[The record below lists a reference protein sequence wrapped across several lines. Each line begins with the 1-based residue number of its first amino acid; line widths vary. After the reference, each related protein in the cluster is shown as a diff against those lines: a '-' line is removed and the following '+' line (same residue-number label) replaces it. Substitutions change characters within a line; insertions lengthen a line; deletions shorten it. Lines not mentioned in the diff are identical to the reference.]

1 MQCTCCTTVVDVIL
15 PTSIDYL
22 TMYYIR
28 EFLVKDGQQFLRLN
42 LPTSLPTSSNPEELG
57 DIGRAAQESIELVRL
72 RLEQVGFSGKT
83 PIWNASLKDAQKAQ
97 AMLDVY
103 DIYKN
108 IPLSSLD
115 QAKEFISR
123 AKGKAVIL
131 EDAIRRQDIS
141 TTLQLQEEVGKLIY
155 EIRLL
160 SLKPDTLPYE
170 LPEEV
175 ASAAQ
180 LRGLAVAEI
189 VILKS
194 NGSFDLGDG
203 VKANEATLTVTL
215 DGYHAPITTG
225 NFVDLIERKFYDGL
239 KITTADELIVQTGD
253 PTGTQQ
259 TSNGFIDPSTLK
271 TRTIP
276 LEIFYKND
284 KAPTYSY
291 TSDDDQRSTEA
302 FSNPFQ
308 SYGAIGMAHDPEDVN
323 TASSQFF
330 FLKWD
335 QNMVAP
341 GKNTLDGSQTCFGY
355 MTDGQ
360 DSLRQVKKGDTIATI
375 RIVDGLENFHATR
388 TP

>member
-1 MQCTCCTTVVDVIL
+1 MCTVVAFIL
-15 PTSIDYL
+15 PTSIDHL
-22 TMYYIR
+22 TLHNIR

-42 LPTSLPTSSNPEELG
+42 LPTSLPTSTDPEELG

-97 AMLDVY
+97 AMLAMY

-108 IPLSSLD
+108 IPLSSLE
-115 QAKEFISR
+115 QAKEFTLR
-123 AKGKAVIL
+123 ATGKLVLL
-131 EDAIRRQDIS
+131 EDAIRMQDIS
-141 TTLQLQEEVGKLIY
+141 TTLQLQEEAGQLIY
-155 EIRLL
+155 EIRRL

-170 LPEEV
+170 LPDEV
-175 ASAAQ
+175 ALAAQ

-189 VILKS
+189 VVLKS
-194 NGSFDLGDG
+194 SGSFDLGDG
-203 VKANEATLTVTL
+203 NKSNEATFTVTL

-225 NFVDLIERKFYDGL
+225 NFVDLSERKFYDGL
-239 KITTADELIVQTGD
+239 KIITADELIVQTGD
-253 PTGTQQ
+253 PYGTQQ
-259 TSNGFIDPSTLK
+259 TTDGFIDPATRE

-276 LEIFYKND
+276 LELFYKND

-330 FLKWD
+330 MLKWD
-335 QNMVAP
+335 QGLVPP

-355 MTDGQ
+355 MTKGQ
-360 DSLRQVKKGDTIATI
+360 ELLRQVEKGDTMVTV
-375 RIVDGLENFHATR
+375 RVVEGLNNFHATR